1 VEEESL
7 CGDGGVRLLLPVAFL
22 LMCFFCF
29 FTSKE
34 IAVLVGLLRSM
45 KNCDYC

>member
-22 LMCFFCF
+22 LMCFLFL
-29 FTSKE
+29 TSKE
-34 IAVLVGLLRSM
+34 IAVLVGLLKSM
-45 KNCDYC
+45 QNCDYW